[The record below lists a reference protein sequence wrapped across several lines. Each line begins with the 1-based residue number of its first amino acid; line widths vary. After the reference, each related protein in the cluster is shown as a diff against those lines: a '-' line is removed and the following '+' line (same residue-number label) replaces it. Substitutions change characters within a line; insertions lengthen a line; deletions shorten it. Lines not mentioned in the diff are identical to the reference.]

1 MAGSSRNG
9 NQEPAVLTLAPSY
22 VAKLLHIDNLA
33 LGGGVVFLM
42 LAASA
47 AAQAILRG
55 LPQRSAMLIGLLFL
69 TAGLGGV
76 VLAAPLG
83 SASLMF
89 GGAAI
94 TGIGQGLAYLGCL
107 ALLNQIAPQH
117 QRGEVTS
124 CFYIATYLGVATGA
138 RCWVRRSA
146 CRIIRGSCGV
156 RKHDRSRIAALD
168 GSMLACS
175 VSLEY

>member
-124 CFYIATYLGVATGA
+124 CFYIATYLGVALRVLGVGFGA
-138 RCWVRRSA
+138 QLVGLFVA
-146 CRIIRGSCGV
+146 V
-156 RKHDRSRIAALD
+156 AAFASTI
-168 GSMLACS
+168 GA
-175 VSLEY
+175 VSLLLMAACWLVQFR